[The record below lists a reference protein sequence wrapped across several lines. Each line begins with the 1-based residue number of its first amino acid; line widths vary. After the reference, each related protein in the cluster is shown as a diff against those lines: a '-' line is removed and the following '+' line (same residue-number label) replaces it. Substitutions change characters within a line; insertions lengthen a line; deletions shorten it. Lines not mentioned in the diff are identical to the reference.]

1 MDSNRP
7 EYILGK
13 SLDAMSTAN
22 LQELLQAELDSEQ
35 DVDVAKVKKILAVLD
50 ERTEPKEVDVDAAWE
65 RFFHNHLPSEPI
77 VSMPEDTPTRKKS
90 SRRKHCIR
98 IGLIAALIAVF
109 CLGAGVTASA
119 AGFNI
124 LDAVMQ
130 WSSETFGF
138 SYNQNNDTSSIQT
151 NPEYYGLKEAL
162 ARAGVV
168 EHLIPKYLPDGYK
181 QVEIYA
187 ESGHFVAAYKNEDS
201 AIVIQIQ
208 EIAEANNIQH
218 EKGLK
223 DPIMYT
229 TDNINHYIS
238 TNNGN
243 HIAVWTNNGFEC
255 SIYGVREKQELLKM
269 IDSIYM
275 EESE

>member
-162 ARAGVV
+162 ARAGVS
-168 EHLIPKYLPDGYK
+168 EPMIPNYLPDGYK
-181 QVEIYA
+181 QVEFSSNG
-187 ESGHFVAAYKNEDS
+187 EFFVAVYVNNDS
-201 AIVIQIQ
+201 TIVIQIQ
-208 EIAEANNIQH
+208 KISADNLQNEKDAESPDIYFSG
-218 EKGLK
+218 ETKF
-223 DPIMYT
+223 
-229 TDNINHYIS
+229 YIS
-238 TNNGN
+238 TNTGTYV
-243 HIAVWTNNGFEC
+243 AAWTSAGYEC
-255 SIYGVREKQELLKM
+255 SIYGVETRQELIKM
-269 IDSIYM
+269 IDSIGM
-275 EESE
+275 EDIK